1 MRELSRYRF
10 SILRQ
15 GELTLSRGFADGLK
29 PILIVA
35 PAAEQPSLESV
46 RRLEHEYALRAE
58 LDARWAAR
66 PLALTERHNRM
77 TLVLEDPGGQ
87 PLDRLTGEALE
98 VPRFLRLAL
107 TIAAAVGGMHQRGLI
122 HKDIK
127 PANILVEGAGG
138 RGWLTGF
145 GITSRLPREHQA
157 PEPPEVIAG
166 TLAYMAPE
174 QTGRMNRS
182 IDSRSDLYA
191 LGVTFYEM
199 LTGARPFTAADPMGW
214 VHCHIARQ
222 AVPPEERAP
231 TVPAQLSEIVMKL
244 LAKTPEDR
252 YQTAA
257 GVAADLQRCLRD
269 WEERR
274 RIAPFPIGAQDASD
288 RLMVPER
295 LYGREAEIATLL
307 GAFERAVDH
316 GTTQLVLISGY
327 SGIGK
332 SSLVSELHRELV
344 QPRGL
349 FTAGKFDQYKRDI
362 PYATL
367 AQAFEG
373 LVRQLLGETDAEM
386 DRWRAA
392 LLEALGPNGQLMVN
406 LVPELALVIG
416 EQPPAP
422 DLSPQDQQAR
432 FQLVFR
438 RFLGVF
444 ARPEH
449 PLVLFL
455 DDLQWLDGATLELIE
470 HLVLHPEVRHL
481 LLIGAYRDN
490 EVGPSH
496 ALARMLAAIGDDGG
510 NLHAIRLGALLSK
523 DVERLLA
530 DTLRAGPERV
540 GSLAALVYEKTA
552 GNPFFTIQ
560 FLIALTDQ
568 ALLKFDS
575 GNGRWT
581 WDLDGIRAKGF
592 TDNVADLMAAKLD
605 RLPPPAKVA
614 LGQLAC
620 LGNAA
625 EAATLAAV
633 LSIGEEAMHEALWDA
648 VRAGLVVRSNG
659 GYTFV
664 HDRIEEAAYALIPEG
679 ERARMH
685 LRIGRL
691 LAALTP
697 PAEIAEK
704 IFDIVNQFDRGA
716 ELIATEEERKR
727 VAGLNLTA
735 GRRAKAGGAYAAA
748 LRYLA
753 VGRELLGG
761 RAWED
766 YYRLTFDLELGR
778 GECEY
783 VCGDL
788 PAAEERLAAL
798 SLRAQTTVDSAAVA
812 CLRINLYTNL
822 DQLESAI
829 EVGLGYLSRADPPWS
844 RQATAGDVHDA
855 YGQFKEQLGSRPI
868 MALLDLPLM
877 SDPDPRATMDVLT
890 EMAPPTAFSD
900 ENLFRLVVLRMAALS
915 LEHGNSPPSCLAY
928 VRLGAMLGAYLG
940 DYQAANEFSR
950 IGLEL
955 VEKPG
960 LEGLAPRVFLVF
972 ANHVAHWTQPLR
984 ESRGFLRRA
993 IDAAQAAGD
1002 HTYAAYSCAALN
1014 TNLIATGEPLGEVLR
1029 EAENSLA
1036 FVQQVHFGLIV
1047 GCITAQV
1054 RVARTLCGLTAD
1066 LSSFDDA
1073 GFDERAYERRL
1084 ENNPQLAIAAC
1095 WYWIRKLQAS
1105 VLAGDSV
1112 SAMAA
1117 VGRIVPLLWT
1127 APSQFELAEYH
1138 FYAALA
1144 RAAYCDTVR
1153 AEERGSHLE
1162 ILAAHHRQIG
1172 IWARNCP
1179 STFVNRAALVGAEIA
1194 RLEGRVL
1201 DAMHLYEE
1209 AIQSASEHG
1218 FVQNEGLAHELDARF
1233 SAAQGFDTVARAH
1246 LRDARYCYLR
1256 WGAEGKLR
1264 QLEQLHPHLR
1274 EEATAAPQTGTIGA
1288 PIARLDVGTVVKAS
1302 QAVSGEILLS
1312 RLIETLMTIAL
1323 QHAGAERGLLILL
1336 HGEEPR
1342 IEATARTGRDRVE
1355 VALLQSAATAAKL
1368 PEAILHTALRTR
1380 QSVILDDAQQSPLFA
1395 SDPYVQQWRPRAVL
1409 CLPLVKQTEL
1419 IGLLYLENNLAPG
1432 TFTAERTAV
1441 LELLASQAA
1450 ISLEN
1455 ARLYEE
1461 LRRSEAFLAEGQR
1474 LSQTSSWGWKSS
1486 TGEATWSPEHFRILG
1501 YVPGETKPSLEAFW
1515 QRVHPEDQPALQ
1527 AAVEVAKRERR
1538 DFDMEFRIVRPDG
1551 SIRHIHAVGHAISS
1565 APGDVIEFVGTI
1577 RDLTESK
1584 QAEEALRNAQ
1594 VELARVSRL
1603 TTMGELAASIAHEI
1617 NQPLGAIVT
1626 NATASLRWLERDE
1639 PDLAKARAAI
1649 SRIADDGMRAA
1660 EVIRGIRAL
1669 ARKVGPELVKLDVE
1683 DAIQEVLALTRSER
1697 QRHGVELC
1705 TDLHPG
1711 DRPVFG
1717 DRVQLQQVM
1726 LNLIL
1731 NGIEAMSGVTDRPRL
1746 LTISSAP
1753 AEDGGLLVAIEDTGT
1768 GLDPTIAE
1776 HIFEP
1781 FFTTKPNGMG
1791 MGLSICRSII
1801 EAHGGRFWA
1810 QPRWP
1815 HGTAFR
1821 FTVPAKPLQALSA

>member
-1 MRELSRYRF
+1 
-10 SILRQ
+10 
-15 GELTLSRGFADGLK
+15 LK
-29 PILIVA
+29 PILLVA

-58 LDARWAAR
+58 LDLRWAAR
-66 PLALTERHNRM
+66 PLALTERHNRVA
-77 TLVLEDPGGQ
+77 LVLEDPGGQ
-87 PLDRLTGEALE
+87 PLGQLVGEALE

-107 TIAAAVGGMHQRGLI
+107 AITAAVGGVHQRGLI

-127 PANILVEGAGG
+127 PANILVDGAGAG
-138 RGWLTGF
+138 AWLTGF
-145 GITSRLPREHQA
+145 GIASRLPREHQA
-157 PEPPEVIAG
+157 PEPPEVIDG

-199 LTGARPFTAADPMGW
+199 LTGVLPFTATDPMGW
-214 VHCHIARQ
+214 VHAHIARQ
-222 AVPPEERAP
+222 AVPPSERAP
-231 TVPAQLSEIVMKL
+231 TVPAELSEIAMKL
-244 LAKTPEDR
+244 LAKTPQDR

-257 GVAADLQRCLRD
+257 GVVADLQRCLRD

-274 RIAPFPIGAQDASD
+274 RIAPFPVGAHDASD

-307 GAFERAVDH
+307 GAFNRVVNH
-316 GTTQLVLISGY
+316 GTAQLTLISGY

-332 SSLVSELHRELV
+332 SSLVNELHKELV
-344 QPRGL
+344 QPHGL
-349 FTAGKFDQYKRDI
+349 FAAGKFDQYKRDI
-362 PYATL
+362 PFATL
-367 AQAFEG
+367 AQAFED
-373 LVRQLLGETDAEM
+373 LVHQILGKTDAEM
-386 DRWRAA
+386 GRWRAA
-392 LLEALGPNGQLMVN
+392 LLEALGPNGLLMVN
-406 LVPELALVIG
+406 LVPELALIIG

-422 DLSPQDQQAR
+422 ELPPQDQQSR

-455 DDLQWLDGATLELIE
+455 DDLQWLDAATLELIE
-470 HLVLHPEVRHL
+470 HLVLHSEVRHL

-496 ALARMLAAIGDDGG
+496 PLARMLAAVGDAGG
-510 NLHAIRLGALLSK
+510 NLQTIQLDALLPE

-530 DTLRAGPERV
+530 DTLRTGSERIGP
-540 GSLAALVYEKTA
+540 LAALVYEKTG

-560 FLIALTDQ
+560 FLIALTDE

-575 GNGRWT
+575 GKGLWG
-581 WDLDGIRAKGF
+581 WDLAGIHAKGF
-592 TDNVADLMAAKLD
+592 TDNVADLMTAKLGRLPQAAK
-605 RLPPPAKVA
+605 AA

-633 LSIGEEAMHEALWDA
+633 LGIGEETVHEALWDA
-648 VRAGLVVRSNG
+648 VRAGLVVRSDG
-659 GYTFV
+659 GYAFV

-679 ERARMH
+679 ERAMMH

-691 LAALTP
+691 LAAMTP
-697 PAEIAEK
+697 PEEREEK
-704 IFDIVNQFDRGA
+704 IFDSVNQFDRGA
-716 ELIATEEERKR
+716 ELIATAEERR
-727 VAGLNLTA
+727 QVAGLNLAA
-735 GRRAKAGGAYAAA
+735 GRRAKAGSAYAAA

-753 VGRELLGG
+753 AGRELLGG

-766 YYRLTFDLELGR
+766 CYRLTFDLELGR

-788 PAAEERLAAL
+788 AAAEERLSAL
-798 SLRAQTTVDSAAVA
+798 SIRAQTTVDSAAVA
-812 CLRINLYTNL
+812 RLRINLYTNL
-822 DQLESAI
+822 DQFESAI
-829 EVGLGYLSRADPPWS
+829 EVGLDYLARADQPWA
-844 RQATAGDVHDA
+844 RKATAGDVHDA
-855 YGQFKEQLGSRPI
+855 YARFMEKLGSRPI
-868 MALLDLPLM
+868 EALLDLPLM
-877 SDPDPRATMDVLT
+877 SDPNRRATMDVLT
-890 EMAPPTAFSD
+890 EMAPPTVFSD

-915 LEHGNSPPSCLAY
+915 LEYGNSGASCLAY
-928 VRLGAMLGAYLG
+928 VRLGAMLGTYFG
-940 DYQAANEFSR
+940 DYQAGYRFSR
-950 IGLEL
+950 LGLDL

-960 LEGLAPRVFLVF
+960 LGGLAARVFLVF

-984 ESRGFLRRA
+984 KSRGFLRRA

-1002 HTYAAYSCAALN
+1002 HTYAAYSSAALN

-1029 EAENSLA
+1029 EAEHSLA
-1036 FVQQVHFGLIV
+1036 FVQQVRFGLIV

-1054 RVARTLCGLTAD
+1054 RLVRALCGLTAD
-1066 LSSFDDA
+1066 VTSFDDA
-1073 GFDERAYERRL
+1073 GFDEREYEGYL
-1084 ENNPQLAIAAC
+1084 ANNPQLAIAAC
-1095 WYWIRKLQAS
+1095 WYWIRKMQAG
-1105 VLAGDSV
+1105 VFAGDPLP
-1112 SAMAA
+1112 AMAA
-1117 VGRIVPLLWT
+1117 AARVAPLLWT

-1144 RAAYCDTVR
+1144 RTAYCDTMP
-1153 AEERGSHLE
+1153 AEEQGPH
-1162 ILAAHHRQIG
+1162 LAALATHRRQID
-1172 IWARNCP
+1172 IWAQICP
-1179 STFVNRAALVGAEIA
+1179 STFANRAALVGAEIA

-1201 DAMHLYEE
+1201 DAMRLYEE
-1209 AIQSASEHG
+1209 AIRSASEHG
-1218 FVQNEGLAHELDARF
+1218 FVQNEGLAHELAAKF
-1233 SAAQGFDTVARAH
+1233 SATQGFETVARAH

-1264 QLEQLHPHLR
+1264 QLEQRHPYLS
-1274 EEATAAPQTGTIGA
+1274 EESTAAAPTVTIGA
-1288 PIARLDVGTVVKAS
+1288 PVARFDIGTVVKAS
-1302 QAVSGEILLS
+1302 QAVSGEILPS

-1323 QHAGAERGLLILL
+1323 QHAGAERGLLILV
-1336 HGEEPR
+1336 HGAEPR

-1355 VALLQSAATAAKL
+1355 VTLRQSAATAAEL

-1395 SDPYVQQWRPRAVL
+1395 SDPYMQQWRPRAVL
-1409 CLPLVKQTEL
+1409 CLPLVKQAEL
-1419 IGLLYLENNLAPG
+1419 IGLLYLENNLTPG

-1455 ARLYEE
+1455 ARLYDD

-1486 TGEATWSPEHFRILG
+1486 TGETTWSPEHFRILG

-1515 QRVHPEDQPALQ
+1515 QRVHPEDRSALE
-1527 AAVEVAKRERR
+1527 AAVETATREGH
-1538 DFDMEFRIVRPDG
+1538 DFDTEFRIIRPDG
-1551 SIRHIHAVGHAISS
+1551 SIRHIYAVGHVVFT
-1565 APGDVIEFVGTI
+1565 APGDAIEFVGTM

-1584 QAEEALRNAQ
+1584 RAEEALRNAQ
-1594 VELARVSRL
+1594 IELARVSRL

-1617 NQPLGAIVT
+1617 NQPLGAMVT
-1626 NATASLRWLERDE
+1626 NATASLRWLERGE
-1639 PDLAKARAAI
+1639 PGLAKARAAI

-1669 ARKVGPELVKLDVE
+1669 ARKVGPELVSLDVKG
-1683 DAIQEVLALTRSER
+1683 AIEEVLALTRSER
-1697 QRHGVELC
+1697 QRHGIELR
-1705 TDLHPG
+1705 TDLRLR
-1711 DRPVFG
+1711 DRPVFA

-1726 LNLIL
+1726 LNLII
-1731 NGIEAMSGVTDRPRL
+1731 NGIEAMSGVTDRSRVL
-1746 LTISSAP
+1746 SISSAP

-1768 GLDPTIAE
+1768 GLDPKIAE
-1776 HIFEP
+1776 RIFEP

-1801 EAHGGRFWA
+1801 EAHGGRFWVE
-1810 QPRWP
+1810 PRRP
-1815 HGTAFR
+1815 HGTAFC
-1821 FTVPAKPLQALSA
+1821 FTLPAKPPHAPGA